1 VRQRELPAEVHDR
14 PRSPEAAPLVA
25 QPALPPRDARLHR
38 ATVVDAQRT
47 MGNAAVGRLLARQS
61 KPGDLMDPDAPDV
74 DIDWDEIVAEQ
85 EKLGEQ
91 LRDELI
97 GLLSGRD
104 AILFNSRLRALS
116 DGERAALRNDDKFWW
131 ELRKFL
137 WGYSLW
143 SVRLRLQYGKDTPP
157 EVRELSTAI
166 FSGDWYRTRTLL
178 FGYDSLKKVPGLREV
193 IAYKF
198 QKAQADDLFAILVE
212 SQTRAESGLSH
223 YKEAHYESGV
233 MASFTGDRNYELVR
247 TNKFLRVVVR
257 IGLKEDPA
265 NKQHSITD
273 AVVSRWEQ
281 GITSHWNGKFRLRSG
296 GKTLDIWFVPV
307 FIFNEAATHHQV
319 KVTEGGSRSN
329 EGNWYADVSGETAA
343 HEFGHMLGNPDEYN
357 LPATAAEIPASMKL
371 TNAEKQRSSW
381 EGITG
386 EKKKV
391 DTEGYDVSALM
402 GAHYKSA
409 RVELRYAYDIAAVF
423 NANLK
428 QADEAAWTVEAQK

>member
-1 VRQRELPAEVHDR
+1 V
-14 PRSPEAAPLVA
+14 PLVA
-25 QPALPPRDARLHR
+25 RPALPPRDARLDR
-38 ATVVDAQRT
+38 ATVVDVQRT
-47 MGNAAVGRLLARQS
+47 IGNAAVGRLLARQS
-61 KPGDLMDPDAPDV
+61 KPGGLMDPDAPDL

-116 DGERAALRNDDKFWW
+116 DAERAALRNDDRFWW

-143 SVRLRLQYGKDTPP
+143 SVQLRVQYGKDTPP
-157 EVRELSTAI
+157 DVRELSTAI
-166 FSGDWYRTRTLL
+166 FSGDWHRTRTLL

-198 QKAQADDLFAILVE
+198 PKAQADDLFAILVE
-212 SQTRAESGLSH
+212 TQARAESGLTH
-223 YKEAHYESGV
+223 YKEAHYEGGV
-233 MASFTGDRNYELVR
+233 MARFTGDRNYELVR

-257 IGLKEDPA
+257 IGLKEDAA
-265 NKQHSITD
+265 NKHHSITD
-273 AVVSRWEQ
+273 AVVSRWEE
-281 GITSHWNGKFRLRSG
+281 GISSHWNGKFRLRSG

-307 FIFNEAATHHQV
+307 FIFNEAASHHQV
-319 KVTEGGSRSN
+319 TVTEGGSRSN
-329 EGNWYADVSGETAA
+329 EGNWYADVGGETAA

-357 LPATAAEIPASMKL
+357 LPATAAEIPASLKL

-409 RVELRYAYDIAAVF
+409 RVEVRYAYDIAAVF
-423 NANLK
+423 NAKLK

>member
-1 VRQRELPAEVHDR
+1 VSAVRQRQEPAEVHDR
-14 PRSPEAAPLVA
+14 PPSPGAVPPVA
-25 QPALPPRDARLHR
+25 RPALDM
-38 ATVVDAQRT
+38 QRT
-47 MGNAAVGRLLARQS
+47 IGNAAVGRLLARQA
-61 KPGDLMDPDAPDV
+61 KPADPTDLDDLGL
-74 DIDWDEIVAEQ
+74 DIDWDELAAEQ
-85 EKLGEQ
+85 EKRGEE

-116 DGERAALRNDDKFWW
+116 DLDRIALRNDDRFWW

-143 SVRLRLQYGKDTPP
+143 SVQLRLQYGKDTPP

-166 FSGDWYRTRTLL
+166 FSGDWRRTRTLL

-198 QKAQADDLFAILVE
+198 PKAQAEDLFAILVE
-212 SQTRAESGLSH
+212 TQTRAESGLSQ
-223 YKEAHYESGV
+223 YQEAHYESGV
-233 MASFTGDRNYELVR
+233 MSRFTGDRNYELVR
-247 TNKFLRVVVR
+247 TSKYLRVVVR

-265 NKQHSITD
+265 NKHHSITD
-273 AVVSRWEQ
+273 AVVSRWEE
-281 GITSHWNGKFRLRSG
+281 GISSHWNGKFRLRSG
-296 GKTLDIWFVPV
+296 AKTLDIWFVPV

-357 LPATAAEIPASMKL
+357 LPATAAEIPASMNL

-381 EGITG
+381 QGITG
-386 EKKKV
+386 ETKKV
-391 DTEGYDVSALM
+391 DTEGYDVAALM
-402 GAHYKSA
+402 GSHYKSA
-409 RVELRYAYDIAAVF
+409 HVELRYAADIAAVF
-423 NANLK
+423 NAKLK
-428 QADEAAWTVEAQK
+428 QAGEAAWTVEAQR